1 MYPKPEGLL
10 SINKKEERLDMKKK
24 KLLAIVM
31 SLCLTAAAFS
41 GCGSSAGSSSGAGTA
56 ESAQSTAAEAADST
70 AGTEAAE
77 SAAASLDSLPAAV
90 GEGTITAT
98 PEMYSAIDLS
108 KPYTVNMYLI
118 GDTPNDWDKVLAL
131 ANEYLEPFN
140 TTLNVTIMS
149 WSDYQTMYSLVL
161 AGGEQVDL
169 IFTAPWCYR
178 YTEAAKGSFYEL
190 TDEFIAANMP
200 LTSKYQAEESWDET
214 TISGKTIAVP
224 SNVASPMGKIVAIRQ
239 DLADKYGISE
249 LTSWEDYMNFCL
261 TIAEQET
268 PESGIYAMPASGNNS
283 ELWDVYR
290 QQYDTFEAVK
300 SGNVIMYYQYDG
312 GIPAKEDI
320 KLVCELDFFRDFC
333 YDMKTLADAGA
344 WSRSALTNTVT
355 DDDAFGNLQGASIA
369 WNGSVFTYME
379 QAEKTEGVECAAYDV
394 TQDHLVSAE
403 AYSNND
409 MAITAGSQ
417 NPERAA
423 MVLDLMKFDT
433 YLNRLLILGI
443 EGDHYSINEQ
453 NEYSELENSTN
464 FAANALSVS
473 WAIKNGE
480 LKEAGVPEREQ
491 VITDAWEERVEMNPT
506 ITFVFDDTNVTAYMS
521 AVDSV
526 LADYIPMLQL
536 GLVDDVDATI
546 DECIQKCYDA
556 GLQNIYDEFY
566 TQYDAWAATR

>member
-1 MYPKPEGLL
+1 
-10 SINKKEERLDMKKK
+10 MKKK
-24 KLLAIVM
+24 KLLAIIM
-31 SLCLTAAAFS
+31 SLCLTAAALA
-41 GCGSSAGSSSGAGTA
+41 GCGGSGSGSSGESSQSSASAETGAEDA
-56 ESAQSTAAEAADST
+56 
-70 AGTEAAE
+70 AGTETSE
-77 SAAASLDSLPAAV
+77 SASDLLASLPDTV
-90 GEGTITAT
+90 GEGTITAS
-98 PEMYSAIDLS
+98 PEMYSNIDLS
-108 KPYTVNMYLI
+108 EPYTVNMYLI
-118 GDTPNDWDKVLAL
+118 GDTPNDWDRVLEL
-131 ANEYLEPFN
+131 ANEYLEPYN
-140 TTLNVTIMS
+140 TSLNVTIMS

-161 AGGEQVDL
+161 AGGEQVDM
-169 IFTAPWCYR
+169 IFTAPWCYM

-190 TDEFIAANMP
+190 TDDFIASYMP

-214 TISGKTIAVP
+214 TIAGKTIAVP

-249 LTSWEDYMNFCL
+249 LTSWDDYMNFCQ
-261 TIAEQET
+261 TIAEKET

-290 QQYDTFEAVK
+290 QQYDTFAAVS
-300 SGNVIMYYQYDG
+300 SGNVVMYYQYAG

-320 KLVCELDFFRDFC
+320 KLVWELDYFRDFC

-344 WSRSALTNTVT
+344 WRRSALNNTVT

-369 WNGSVFTYME
+369 WNTSVFTYME
-379 QAEKTEGVECAAYDV
+379 QAEKTEGVECMAYDI
-394 TQDHLVSAE
+394 TKDHLVGAE

-417 NPERAA
+417 NPERTA

-443 EGDHYSINEQ
+443 EGEHYSINDQ
-453 NEYSELENSTN
+453 NEYTELENSTN
-464 FAANALSVS
+464 FAASSVSVS
-473 WAIKNGE
+473 WAIKNGD
-480 LKEAGVPEREQ
+480 LQEAGVPEREQ
-491 VITDAWEERVEMNPT
+491 AITDAWKERVVMNPT
-506 ITFVFDDTNVTAYMS
+506 ITFVFDDTNVSSYMS

-546 DECIQKCYDA
+546 DECVQKCYDA

-566 TQYDAWAATR
+566 TQYDAWAATRE

>member
-1 MYPKPEGLL
+1 M
-10 SINKKEERLDMKKK
+10 NMKKK
-24 KLLAIVM
+24 RLLAIVM
-31 SLCLTAAAFS
+31 SLCLTAAALA
-41 GCGSSAGSSSGAGTA
+41 GCGGSGGGSQESAQENAAAETTA
-56 ESAQSTAAEAADST
+56 ESA
-70 AGTEAAE
+70 AGTEAAQ
-77 SAAASLDSLPAAV
+77 STAASLDSLPAAV

-98 PEMYSAIDLS
+98 PEMYSSIDLS
-108 KPYTVNMYLI
+108 EPYTVNMYLI
-118 GDTPNDWDKVLAL
+118 GDTPNDWDRILEL
-131 ANEYLEPFN
+131 TNEYLEPFN
-140 TTLNVTIMS
+140 TSLNVTIMS

-169 IFTAPWCYR
+169 IFTAPWCYM

-190 TDEFIAANMP
+190 TDEFIANNMP
-200 LTSKYQAEESWDET
+200 LTNKYQAAESWDET

-239 DLADKYGISE
+239 DLADKYGISG
-249 LTSWEDYMNFCL
+249 LTTWEDYMNFCQ

-268 PESGIYAMPASGNNS
+268 PESGIYAMPASGGNS

-290 QQYDTFEAVK
+290 QQYDTFAAVS
-300 SGNVIMYYQYDG
+300 SGNVVMYYQYDG
-312 GIPAKEDI
+312 EIPAKEDI
-320 KLVCELDFFRDFC
+320 KLVCELDYFRDFAH
-333 YDMKTLADAGA
+333 DMKTLADAGA

-369 WNGSVFTYME
+369 WNTSVFTYME
-379 QAEKTEGVECAAYDV
+379 QAEKTEGVECAAYDI
-394 TQDHLVSAE
+394 TQDHLVGAE

-433 YLNRLLILGI
+433 YLNKLLLLGI
-443 EGDHYSINEQ
+443 EGEHYSINEQ
-453 NEYSELENSTN
+453 NEYTELENSTN
-464 FAANALSVS
+464 YAAFSTSVS
-473 WAIKNGE
+473 WAIKNGDLTE
-480 LKEAGVPEREQ
+480 GGVPEREKA
-491 VITDAWEERVEMNPT
+491 ITNAWEERVVMNPT
-506 ITFVFDDTNVTAYMS
+506 ITFVFDDTNVKSYMS

-546 DECIQKCYDA
+546 DECVQKCYDA
-556 GLQNIYDEFY
+556 GLQNIYDEFN
-566 TQYDAWAATR
+566 TQYDAWVATRG